1 MWQEWADNQNAHTGV
16 RKGPEEISGDF
27 FLKTLVVCLQPTL
40 SASLGVMCVEIL
52 PKVGRGLEGDSSES
66 LMRTLGNLCVC
77 GVVCV
82 WCGQICD
89 SPQEL

>member
-1 MWQEWADNQNAHTGV
+1 MRTLALE
-16 RKGPEEISGDF
+16 KGQKKFPEIF

-66 LMRTLGNLCVC
+66 WMRTLGNLCVC